1 MANNH
6 IPYRRDCAVCVHGAG
21 VGRRHAGVA
30 HPDAYCMSA
39 DVAGPIRTPGRDPE
53 SRNHKP
59 ATFKYFLSVSYR
71 FPRLKGVKE
80 ESDPAKT
87 EGFDDPALLPGG
99 TDDLADN
106 PSESRPPEGDP
117 GAEEREDYQD
127 PLYSPSG
134 SEVEEEQ
141 EEEEEEDGKRVRAAK
156 EGRVP
161 VRNHAL

>member
-1 MANNH
+1 M
-6 IPYRRDCAVCVHGAG
+6 
-21 VGRRHAGVA
+21 A

-87 EGFDDPALLPGG
+87 EGFPGRGRTILPTTPLSHG
-99 TDDLADN
+99 
-106 PSESRPPEGDP
+106 PWKGDP
-117 GAEEREDYQD
+117 GAEECEDYRD
-127 PLYSPSG
+127 PLYSPSV

-141 EEEEEEDGKRVRAAK
+141 EEEEEEDGKRVTSGK
-156 EGRVP
+156 GEGRVP
-161 VRNHAL
+161 VGNHAL

>member
-1 MANNH
+1 MTNNH

-53 SRNHKP
+53 SRNHRP

-87 EGFDDPALLPGG
+87 EGFDDPASFG
-99 TDDLADN
+99 
-106 PSESRPPEGDP
+106 
-117 GAEEREDYQD
+117 
-127 PLYSPSG
+127 
-134 SEVEEEQ
+134 
-141 EEEEEEDGKRVRAAK
+141 
-156 EGRVP
+156 EGRTILPTTPLSHGPWKGTLAPKNVRITKILCTAP
-161 VRNHAL
+161 VVVK

>member
-1 MANNH
+1 MWAPGLVDAIALALRKWPLYKVYRVTPADWERHVANNH

-117 GAEEREDYQD
+117 GAE
-127 PLYSPSG
+127 
-134 SEVEEEQ
+134 
-141 EEEEEEDGKRVRAAK
+141 AK
-156 EGRVP
+156 ILCTAP
-161 VRNHAL
+161 VLVK